1 MDRNELL
8 RLKGF
13 YENELTNRILAFW
26 LPRCEDREYG
36 GYVNCFDNAGEKL
49 QSYDKY
55 TWSQGR
61 FVWVFSRLA
70 VTKAGIFSRKQ
81 RQEFLRLAK
90 TGRDF
95 LIRHCLMGPEDW
107 RCVYLMERDGSPRH
121 VEGWEPLDM
130 SIYAD
135 CFVVLAMAGY
145 GAAAGDREAYA
156 FGKRLYESILER
168 VKSGTYNTLPYPLSE
183 RYRAHG
189 IPMILSN
196 VTKEL
201 YEAAALLEP
210 DSGYCIALRERL
222 GGFTDDILN
231 HFADERN
238 VIHEVIAADN
248 RPVEGILG
256 QHANPGHTIE
266 DMWFMMEAADLLGR
280 EELVPRIAGITA
292 QALEI
297 GWDREFGG
305 ILHYSAVTGGPPVGA
320 EELSAEMELVKADVP
335 PVGTEELSAE
345 MEPVKAGGPLVGT
358 EEMSAEM
365 KPVKADVPPD
375 GAASPIEPVE
385 RQVWEGW
392 GDKLWWVHS
401 EALYTTLLCYHRTG
415 EARFLEWHEKVFSY
429 TFRTFPNRDSE
440 VREWK
445 QICKRDGS
453 PQDKVVALPVKDP
466 FHITRNLIL
475 ILELLETMMEMD

>member
-1 MDRNELL
+1 MNRNELL

-70 VTKAGIFSRKQ
+70 ATRIGIFSQEQRK
-81 RQEFLRLAK
+81 EFLRLAK
-90 TGRDF
+90 NGRDF
-95 LIRHCLMGPEDW
+95 LMRHCLMGPEDW
-107 RCVYLMERDGSPRH
+107 RCVYRMERDGSPRH

-145 GAAAGDREAYA
+145 AAAAGDREAYA

-168 VKSGTYNTLPYPLSE
+168 VKSGKYNTLPYPLSD

-201 YEAAALLEP
+201 HGAAVLLEP

-231 HFADERN
+231 HFADGRD
-238 VIHEVIAADN
+238 VIHEVIAADD
-248 RPVEGILG
+248 RPVEGLLG

-280 EELVPRIAGITA
+280 EELMPRIAGIA
-292 QALEI
+292 ARALEI
-297 GWDREFGG
+297 GWDQEFGG
-305 ILHYSAVTGGPPVGA
+305 ILHYSAVTGGPPVRAERGEA
-320 EELSAEMELVKADVP
+320 EEHTAEVEPVEVGRPPVRRGRASAEAP
-335 PVGTEELSAE
+335 GAAAAGPE
-345 MEPVKAGGPLVGT
+345 M
-358 EEMSAEM
+358 
-365 KPVKADVPPD
+365 PD
-375 GAASPIEPVE
+375 GAASAMEPVE
-385 RQVWEGW
+385 RQVREGW

-415 EARFLEWHEKVFSY
+415 ETRFLEWHEKVFSY
-429 TFRTFPNRDSE
+429 TFRTFPNRDPE

-475 ILELLETMMEMD
+475 ILELLETMIETD

>member
-70 VTKAGIFSRKQ
+70 VTRIGIFTQKQ
-81 RQEFLRLAK
+81 RKEFLRLAK
-90 TGRDF
+90 NGRDF
-95 LIRHCLMGPEDW
+95 LMRHCLMGPEDW
-107 RCVYLMERDGSPRH
+107 RCVYRMERDGSPRH

-145 GAAAGDREAYA
+145 AAAAGDREAYA

-168 VKSGTYNTLPYPLSE
+168 VKSGKYNTLPYPLSD

-201 YEAAALLEP
+201 HAAAALLEP
-210 DSGYCIALRERL
+210 DSGYCMALRERL
-222 GGFTDDILN
+222 EGFTDDILN
-231 HFADERN
+231 HFADERD

-248 RPVEGILG
+248 RPVEGLLG

-280 EELVPRIAGITA
+280 EELTPRIAGITA
-292 QALEI
+292 RALEI
-297 GWDREFGG
+297 GWDQEFGG
-305 ILHYSAVTGGPPVGA
+305 ILHYSAVTGGPPVRA
-320 EELSAEMELVKADVP
+320 ERGEAEAHTAEVEPVEADRPPVRRGCASAELPGAAAAGPEL
-335 PVGTEELSAE
+335 
-345 MEPVKAGGPLVGT
+345 
-358 EEMSAEM
+358 
-365 KPVKADVPPD
+365 PD
-375 GAASPIEPVE
+375 GAASAMEPVE
-385 RQVWEGW
+385 RQVREGW

-415 EARFLEWHEKVFSY
+415 ETRFLEWHEKVFSY
-429 TFRTFPNRDSE
+429 TFRTFPNRDPE

-475 ILELLETMMEMD
+475 ILELLETMIETD

>member
-201 YEAAALLEP
+201 HEAAALLEP

-248 RPVEGILG
+248 RPVEGLLG
-256 QHANPGHTIE
+256 QHVNPGHTIE

-292 QALEI
+292 RALEI
-297 GWDREFGG
+297 GWDGEFGG
-305 ILHYSAVTGGPPVGA
+305 ILHYSAVTRCV
-320 EELSAEMELVKADVP
+320 
-335 PVGTEELSAE
+335 
-345 MEPVKAGGPLVGT
+345 
-358 EEMSAEM
+358 
-365 KPVKADVPPD
+365 
-375 GAASPIEPVE
+375 
-385 RQVWEGW
+385 
-392 GDKLWWVHS
+392 
-401 EALYTTLLCYHRTG
+401 
-415 EARFLEWHEKVFSY
+415 
-429 TFRTFPNRDSE
+429 
-440 VREWK
+440 
-445 QICKRDGS
+445 
-453 PQDKVVALPVKDP
+453 
-466 FHITRNLIL
+466 
-475 ILELLETMMEMD
+475 

>member
-70 VTKAGIFSRKQ
+70 ITKAGIFSRKQ

-201 YEAAALLEP
+201 HEAAALLEP

-238 VIHEVIAADN
+238 VIHEVIAAEN
-248 RPVEGILG
+248 RPVEGLLG

-266 DMWFMMEAADLLGR
+266 DMWFMMEATDLLGR

-292 QALEI
+292 RALEI
-297 GWDREFGG
+297 GWDGEFGG

-320 EELSAEMELVKADVP
+320 EELSAEME
-335 PVGTEELSAE
+335 
-345 MEPVKAGGPLVGT
+345 PVKAGGP
-358 EEMSAEM
+358 
-365 KPVKADVPPD
+365 PD
-375 GAASPIEPVE
+375 GAASLIEPVE
-385 RQVWEGW
+385 CQVREGW

-429 TFRTFPNRDSE
+429 TFRTFPNRDPE

-475 ILELLETMMEMD
+475 ILELLETMIDMD